1 MNKKTLIFAGA
12 GILAALLIILT
23 FWLSG
28 DTALPSAP
36 SSQKIERAK
45 ESVKLVLRFRRISD
59 GGIGLDSYRWSGS
72 AFVVND
78 EGCLVT
84 NAHIVS
90 NEDEKGNA
98 LPPSP
103 LDILYVVYEK
113 QLRNRKVIV
122 LQKATVE
129 HMDVS
134 RDLAWIRVT
143 PDRTNLRPLELAK
156 DASAGQGI
164 VAMGFPGLYDTENRK
179 SQLILEALLDQAILK
194 DRKWMSDRIELEWT
208 SAWGDLLNVVTVGGS
223 VSEIRRG
230 GNLHTGKGKDAT
242 CRIITHTAPIHG
254 GMSGG
259 PLLNTLGQVVGVT
272 YGGSS
277 ALVLD
282 SNGNIAKDSS
292 GNPLRTNAPLL
303 NSAVE
308 VTELRHFLTSQAPNG
323 EKLILPG
330 DPDSFLR
337 RLRAHLSVARP
348 YEVALAALG
357 VVFTIGAVITLLFLM
372 TGNRRSGRSRRNTSL
387 PPVNLPPDPVQDN
400 EPTMP
405 MNDVVENEGKT
416 IPFPTAGESREKELS
431 VVLSGTDPDGNPL
444 RFRFTEKELREL
456 RTLLIGSRRRSCHIC
471 LPFNYISRQQARL
484 LYEQDASGNGLL
496 FLQVENA
503 TNTTCINGAPV
514 RTKCPLEPGD
524 KITMGPVSLTLTIE

>member
-292 GNPLRTNAPLL
+292 GNPLRTNAPIL

-330 DPDSFLR
+330 DPDSLLR

-372 TGNRRSGRSRRNTSL
+372 TGNRRSGRSRRNTAL

-405 MNDVVENEGKT
+405 MNDVMENEGKT

-484 LYEQDASGNGLL
+484 LYEQDSSGNGLL
-496 FLQVENA
+496 FLQDENA